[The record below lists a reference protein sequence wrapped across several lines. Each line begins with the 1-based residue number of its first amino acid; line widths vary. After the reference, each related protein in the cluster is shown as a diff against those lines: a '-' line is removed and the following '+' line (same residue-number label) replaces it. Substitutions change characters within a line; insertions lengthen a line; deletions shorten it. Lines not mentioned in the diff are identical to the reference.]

1 MSDKPLILITGTRS
15 GLGRSLAERFI
26 KENFFVV
33 GCSRNNSDLIDDHYV
48 HIEADIAQE
57 KSVKNIFRLIR
68 KEYGTID
75 CVINNAGIA
84 SMNHAL
90 LTSELEARKVFD
102 TNFFGTFLVSREAVK
117 SMRKVNSGRIINI
130 SSIHTKFDI
139 EGTSIYGSS
148 KAAVEQFTKVLAKEI
163 ESSGI
168 TANVLSLSVVENTGM
183 SEAINPEIFN
193 EILSKSS
200 SNSVVSIDDIFM
212 KIKYLFS
219 ENSQSVNG
227 QIIQLG

>member
-130 SSIHTKFDI
+130 S
-139 EGTSIYGSS
+139 
-148 KAAVEQFTKVLAKEI
+148 
-163 ESSGI
+163 
-168 TANVLSLSVVENTGM
+168 
-183 SEAINPEIFN
+183 
-193 EILSKSS
+193 
-200 SNSVVSIDDIFM
+200 
-212 KIKYLFS
+212 
-219 ENSQSVNG
+219 
-227 QIIQLG
+227 

>member
-90 LTSELEARKVFD
+90 LT
-102 TNFFGTFLVSREAVK
+102 
-117 SMRKVNSGRIINI
+117 
-130 SSIHTKFDI
+130 
-139 EGTSIYGSS
+139 
-148 KAAVEQFTKVLAKEI
+148 
-163 ESSGI
+163 
-168 TANVLSLSVVENTGM
+168 
-183 SEAINPEIFN
+183 
-193 EILSKSS
+193 
-200 SNSVVSIDDIFM
+200 
-212 KIKYLFS
+212 
-219 ENSQSVNG
+219 
-227 QIIQLG
+227 